1 MENVTE
7 NKIYRITNGELVVRC
22 RVIAVKMKENIE
34 YFEKYN
40 ITIEKVEQFE
50 SNIDTFES
58 IIGQNSALVEY
69 KSAVE
74 SKNNLVDELLRAFKE
89 MAIRVEIH
97 WGKKSIEYKQL
108 EMPKLYHL
116 SVPELYSK
124 LQTNFKFM
132 QDHQEELI
140 YLGLTN
146 EVLEDFSSKLEL
158 LMEIINEQSKTKNK
172 KLDNTRRSRKI
183 GNELYRQLGYY
194 CSIGK
199 NIWKGISPAKYDEFK
214 INTTK
219 IGRPKGSKNKPK
231 VQENIAND

>member
-132 QDHQEELI
+132 QDHQEE
-140 YLGLTN
+140 
-146 EVLEDFSSKLEL
+146 
-158 LMEIINEQSKTKNK
+158 
-172 KLDNTRRSRKI
+172 
-183 GNELYRQLGYY
+183 
-194 CSIGK
+194 
-199 NIWKGISPAKYDEFK
+199 
-214 INTTK
+214 
-219 IGRPKGSKNKPK
+219 
-231 VQENIAND
+231 